1 MDYATESVY
10 SGSQFCPKCND
21 LMTPLEVLY
30 SGDTGL
36 CVECRNLMY
45 KKHAKSAM
53 GGGSRGER

>member
-1 MDYATESVY
+1 MDYSTESVY
-10 SGSQFCPKCND
+10 SGSEVCSGCKD

-30 SGDTGL
+30 SGHSGL

-53 GGGSRGER
+53 GGGSRE